1 MNLPRS
7 GPRPDWCAAVFALV
21 LLASFATHALG
32 VESDDSSPSA
42 TPYRPSVSTP
52 AMLSAPGWLEVE
64 GGLLYQHAS
73 SKARRTSVPLT
84 VKLAF
89 TPDWGIRVG
98 ADAWVHQR
106 DDSGARAS
114 GFGDTSV
121 VVKRRFEINPESE
134 FGLEGSAT
142 EPTSHHNVG
151 SGSGKAD
158 YGALAIYSADFAGTW
173 HTDINIGATRL
184 GQVNPGS
191 QRTQW
196 LGAAAL
202 SNSFTHRWGVT
213 GEWSG
218 SYQGGSP
225 NTSQFLMAAS
235 YSVSKRLVLDIG
247 AARSLRSGA
256 PVWSAFTGFTWLAA
270 RVF

>member
-1 MNLPRS
+1 
-7 GPRPDWCAAVFALV
+7 
-21 LLASFATHALG
+21 
-32 VESDDSSPSA
+32 
-42 TPYRPSVSTP
+42 
-52 AMLSAPGWLEVE
+52 MLSAPGWLEVE
-64 GGLLYQHAS
+64 GGLLYQHAGS
-73 SKARRTSVPLT
+73 EASRTSVPLT
-84 VKLAF
+84 LKLAF

-121 VVKRRFEINPESE
+121 VVKRRFEINSE
-134 FGLEGSAT
+134 ASLGSKAARRSRPPIT
-142 EPTSHHNVG
+142 TWAAEVAKPTTAGWRSTAPTSRTHGIPTSTSVPL
-151 SGSGKAD
+151 
-158 YGALAIYSADFAGTW
+158 ALDRSMI
-173 HTDINIGATRL
+173 
-184 GQVNPGS
+184 NPGS
-191 QRTQW
+191 QRMQW

-202 SNSFTHRWGVT
+202 SNSFTHRWVVT

-218 SYQGGSP
+218 SHQGGSP

-247 AARSLRSGA
+247 AARSLRSGV